1 MNTVIRPDTTS
12 TSFHEIK
19 NLVFAENNYR
29 GLDKK
34 YQWYAYKQGASHG
47 PFNTIKEAEGVSRLT
62 EKVCVNEDEYKANS
76 EWYNVLYR
84 LAHTIRQENVLDELG
99 VSLTDYNKNVVA
111 SILDI
116 LGEDGEEQI
125 GQLYDLFNKLNS

>member
-1 MNTVIRPDTTS
+1 MNSVKRPDTTS
-12 TSFHEIK
+12 TNYAEIK
-19 NLVFAENNYR
+19 NLVFAKNNYH

-34 YQWYAYKQGASHG
+34 YQWYAYLKGVSHG

-125 GQLYDLFNKLNS
+125 GQLYDLFNKLNI